1 MHNIPSLTGYFL
13 GGGGGDNCCQIE
25 NDLNG
30 CESNSIIYWQEV
42 RYSGGNVLCV
52 STCVCMCIK
61 LIYYLF
67 WTMPKAVIGIDTLLK
82 KDCASKI
89 KPHTL
94 LLPLFL
100 LLSK

>member
-52 STCVCMCIK
+52 STCVC
-61 LIYYLF
+61 
-67 WTMPKAVIGIDTLLK
+67 A
-82 KDCASKI
+82 
-89 KPHTL
+89 
-94 LLPLFL
+94 
-100 LLSK
+100 